1 MTAKHAN
8 STERKPGEY
17 WLFAVG
23 FAGFG
28 MASGGIILSS
38 PFLALVG
45 GAVLLIAVSG
55 FRCRPSL
62 ED

>member
-1 MTAKHAN
+1 MAEYPN

-17 WLFAVG
+17 GLFAVG

-28 MASGGIILSS
+28 MASGGIVLSS
-38 PFLALVG
+38 PFFALVG
-45 GAVLLIAVSG
+45 GVVLLIAVSG
-55 FRCRPSL
+55 FRRSPSL